1 MNVGLPD
8 FSKKINVFFFLKYG
22 FPQITFFRKVKE
34 TNIHSKSFLNVILL
48 NLVYKSTYVRKN
60 YFFLKMVDLYTCLFC
75 LYTCLG

>member
-34 TNIHSKSFLNVILL
+34 TNIHSKSFLKFDSAHL
-48 NLVYKSTYVRKN
+48 S
-60 YFFLKMVDLYTCLFC
+60 
-75 LYTCLG
+75 